1 MDPQNWFLTL
11 LSGSACRAG
20 VAAIE
25 IFTNTFD
32 VQWSTQLSQMT
43 VDGVVDTS
51 GGIKAVTRGGG
62 GRVPVAPD
70 TVVDFVYAF
79 AHETRKVDLKVQEHG
94 IRRW

>member
-1 MDPQNWFLTL
+1 
-11 LSGSACRAG
+11 
-20 VAAIE
+20 
-25 IFTNTFD
+25 
-32 VQWSTQLSQMT
+32 MT

-79 AHETRKVDLKVQEHG
+79 AHETRKVDLKVE
-94 IRRW
+94 